1 MMLEGGGTTVVANDA
16 HWRGPGHNAVLQ
28 DDGRTWLVYHAL
40 DPAGKPSLTLRIDT
54 VRWTADGWPEVDKP
68 APPVTGWWER
78 SVAGKAAS
86 TIHLLPDGR
95 IDGPGGSATW
105 TLSGN
110 TLEMRWPD
118 PRAPG
123 GAFVD
128 RCSVAA
134 NGRSYAGH
142 NQLAVRIEGRLSVI
156 GWWEHRVA
164 EGAATMIRLLPGG
177 RINNTD
183 GPATWTQAGDTLELR
198 WPSPA
203 APGGA
208 WIDTLRLSADRGA
221 YDGHNQN
228 GIRIS
233 GWQVASE

>member
-1 MMLEGGGTTVVANDA
+1 MMLEGGGTTVVANEA

-68 APPVTGWWER
+68 APPVTGWWEH

-118 PRAPG
+118 PRARRCVCRSLQRCRQWPKLCGPQPVGCADRRPAERHRLVGTPG
-123 GAFVD
+123 RGGRRD
-128 RCSVAA
+128 HGPVAA
-134 NGRSYAGH
+134 RRPNQQYLTTRQPGH
-142 NQLAVRIEGRLSVI
+142 R
-156 GWWEHRVA
+156 
-164 EGAATMIRLLPGG
+164 
-177 RINNTD
+177 
-183 GPATWTQAGDTLELR
+183 PATHWSCAGRAPLH
-198 WPSPA
+198 PA
-203 APGGA
+203 AA
-208 WIDTLRLSADRGA
+208 WIDTLRLSADRGV